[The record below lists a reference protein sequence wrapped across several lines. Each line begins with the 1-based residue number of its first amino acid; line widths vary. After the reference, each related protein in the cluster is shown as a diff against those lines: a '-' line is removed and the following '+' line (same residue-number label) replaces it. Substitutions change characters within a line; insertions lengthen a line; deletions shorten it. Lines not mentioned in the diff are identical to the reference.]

1 MKRFTF
7 LNKLNIYFN
16 GDIRNGSVKLTQ
28 PRLSTEEILLDLDLV
43 MCFGMEISLVS
54 LLLLRCFESTAYT
67 FLRLLDLFAFMS

>member
-28 PRLSTEEILLDLDLV
+28 PRLNTEEILLDLDLV
-43 MCFGMEISLVS
+43 MCFGMEISLV
-54 LLLLRCFESTAYT
+54 LLLLLHCFESTAYF
-67 FLRLLDLFAFMS
+67 FLRLLDLYAFMS